1 MSKSYTVLLNP
12 QACNLQTVGNSNDNK
27 GYTVDWSAIM
37 PEGEYNLT
45 FSFMAEVND
54 VSEGPFNI
62 PLIFATFIPSS
73 TNYQVHQ
80 GVTAHSSRV
89 LGFLKPYNTTATS
102 YYSAD
107 VNTNPSIYLKSRPM
121 LNDFVINILDNSEP
135 AINFLD
141 NAVLPLSMNSYI
153 LILRFELIKEH

>member
-12 QACNLQTVGNSNDNK
+12 QACNLQTVGNSHDNK
-27 GYTVDWSAIM
+27 RYTVDWSAIKT
-37 PEGEYNLT
+37 EGEYNLI

-89 LGFLKPYNTTATS
+89 LGFLKPYNTTETS

-121 LNDFVINILDNSEP
+121 LNDFIIRRVSFKFFKDRLIIGKVKFLANSADSKVYP
-135 AINFLD
+135 I
-141 NAVLPLSMNSYI
+141 YI
-153 LILRFELIKEH
+153 LL